1 MSEIPKDRLY
11 TKTHEWIKVEGDTG
25 TVGITDYA
33 QEELGEIIKIELP
46 PMLQYSVVKG
56 QKVGSIEAVKTVAD
70 YYAPVDGVITD
81 RNEALNDN
89 PVLINEDPYGDGWIY
104 KMKITNPDQLSE
116 LMDAEQYANFIGEE
130 G

>member
-1 MSEIPKDRLY
+1 MSDIPKDRLY

-46 PMLQYSVVKG
+46 PMLLYSVVKG
-56 QKVGSIEAVKTVAD
+56 QKVGTIEAVKTVAD
-70 YYAPVDGVITD
+70 YYAPVDGEITD

-104 KMKITNPDQLSE
+104 KMKITNPDQLNE
-116 LMDAEQYANFIGEE
+116 LMDAEQYAQFIGEE
-130 G
+130 E